1 MNEKFLLIWQIF
13 SEGVLAQN
21 PVLKRQDTLKGSI
34 IPKLAWWDFV
44 RE

>member
-13 SEGVLAQN
+13 SAGVLAQN

-34 IPKLAWWDFV
+34 TPKLAWWDFV